1 MENSRINI
9 QEPLVS
15 VIIPLYNAEKYIK
28 ATIDCLLNQSYQNI
42 EIIVIDDFST
52 DQSFQ
57 LVSQL
62 KSEKIKLK
70 QNKTKGACAARN
82 YGFEISKG
90 DYIQYL
96 DADDLLSTNKIES
109 QLNLIKNT
117 PNAIASCGWG
127 KFIDTITGVDI
138 KEQGINKNYPTPY
151 QWLVDAWLTIEMGLI
166 SVWLTPRSVIE
177 KAGKWD
183 EKLLINQDGEFFCRV
198 ILTSSCI
205 LFSEEAIA
213 FYRINPDGITQTK
226 RTPEKITSQL
236 YSYQLCEQHLTPYF
250 DDINAKKAIGNLYLK
265 FIYLHYGEYPAIV
278 QKAWEAFNALNIGKP
293 WAIGGKALKL
303 LSKLIG
309 FKPALKIKHT
319 FKLR

>member
-1 MENSRINI
+1 MENSTINI

-52 DQSFQ
+52 DDSFR
-57 LVSQL
+57 LVSAIKSDKIIL
-62 KSEKIKLK
+62 KK
-70 QNKTKGACAARN
+70 NKKKGACAARN

-96 DADDLLSTNKIES
+96 DADDLLSANKIEK
-109 QLNLIKNT
+109 QVMLLKT
-117 PNAIASCGWG
+117 QPKAIASCGWS
-127 KFIDTITGVDI
+127 KFETSI
-138 KEQGINKNYPTPY
+138 KDLNIKQQSINQSYNQPY
-151 QWLVDAWLTIEMGLI
+151 KWLIDAWTKNEMGLVSI
-166 SVWLTPRSVIE
+166 WLTPRNVIE
-177 KAGKWD
+177 KVGKWD

-205 LFSEEAIA
+205 LFSEQAVA
-213 FYRINPDGITQTK
+213 YYRINPDGITQTK
-226 RTPEKITSQL
+226 RTPEKIASQL

-265 FIYLHYGEYPAIV
+265 FIYLHFGEYPMVV

-293 WAIGGKALKL
+293 WAIGGKTIQL

-309 FKPALKIKHT
+309 FKPALKLKHT